1 MSKRLWI
8 DFLGQ
13 PLPATQQEPAATTS
27 VVAVATDNAV
37 NQWTFGNGAT
47 LTCLN
52 TEANTDIV
60 PDKDAVGL
68 IPPLDEAANDGI
80 EIYGC
85 NTAAL
90 TIDNSDGSF
99 TIGTDPAFEIS
110 VKFDLVT
117 VANFDVCAVGF
128 RKQEASIAEILA
140 DEEINDGSGYTDCA
154 FLNVN
159 LGNIDTVTR
168 LNSGTGVSTDSTDN
182 WSDGDT
188 KTLTVKVSAA
198 GVVTFFI
205 DGTAPTTTQAF
216 TFDDTDVVVPCMFIT
231 KAVNGSA
238 GDIKLIN
245 WYQGPQ

>member
-27 VVAVATDNAV
+27 VVAVNTDNAV
-37 NQWTFGNGAT
+37 NMWTFGNGAT

-52 TEANTDIV
+52 TAENLDIV
-60 PDKDAVGL
+60 PDKDAVGM

-85 NTAAL
+85 NTKAL

-99 TIGTDPAFEIS
+99 TIGTDPAFELS
-110 VKFDLVT
+110 VKFDVVT

-128 RKQEASIAEILA
+128 RKQEASLTAVEA
-140 DEEINDGSGYTDCA
+140 AAEINDGSGYTDIAC
-154 FLNVN
+154 LNMNV
-159 LGNIDTVTR
+159 GNIIIQTNLNDTTAA
-168 LNSGTGVSTDSTDN
+168 TTDTTVD

-188 KTLTVKVSAA
+188 KTLTVKVSSA
-198 GVVTFFI
+198 GVVTYAI
-205 DGTAPTTTQAF
+205 DGAAPTVTAAF
-216 TFDDTDVVVPCMFIT
+216 TFDSGDVVVPCMLIT
-231 KAVNGSA
+231 KAQNGSA
-238 GDIKLIN
+238 GDIKLIS